1 MGEQNKIVDTAKI
14 ANIHFRSSFKP
25 MVDHIRH
32 QEKYRDAKGR
42 EHGLFM
48 ALNLLSFNKPQPCQ
62 KQNRAGAV

>member
-1 MGEQNKIVDTAKI
+1 
-14 ANIHFRSSFKP
+14 

-42 EHGLFM
+42 EHGLLM
-48 ALNLLSFNKPQPCQ
+48 TLNLLSFNKPQRCQ